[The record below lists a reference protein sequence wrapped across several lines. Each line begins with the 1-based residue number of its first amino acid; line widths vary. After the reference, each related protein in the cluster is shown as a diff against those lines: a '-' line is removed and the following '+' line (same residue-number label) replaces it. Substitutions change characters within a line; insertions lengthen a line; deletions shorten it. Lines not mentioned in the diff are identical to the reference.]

1 MRIKERFI
9 SLTAGT
15 FKGTAP
21 MAGIVTIT
29 SGTAVAS
36 VAAVAVDSGDVVL
49 TGIMQYVSDQSS
61 QLVPLT
67 AAQSVR
73 SGAFEIVCVGSFAP
87 IDDMAVGWHV
97 VRLR

>member
-29 SGTAVAS
+29 SGTAVVS
-36 VAAVAVDSGDVVL
+36 VAAVGVNSGDVVL
-49 TGIMQYVSDQSS
+49 TGIMQYVLDATS
-61 QLVPLT
+61 QAALVT

-73 SGAFEIVCVGSFAP
+73 SGAFEIVTVGSHSP
-87 IDDMAVGWHV
+87 QDDMFVGWHV
-97 VRLR
+97 IRLR